1 MIPSTLSENF
11 RQCFVPL
18 EKVGAK
24 NLKNFLRL
32 VRQPVFDKGMS
43 VDFKGLHAR
52 CDAFMVPVNP
62 FDDHYVEEFQ
72 LYFDQ
77 AIFNRVESARN
88 IAWKHLNSPEDCRR
102 KSYKPVRVRGLVIF
116 GDRSHFPDSAK
127 IHPEIRYRFLDEML
141 EELRKRKPDSPLLRV
156 FAPLIEKKAKL
167 EKNAATHYRE
177 IRDNP
182 KLNDHQREV
191 YGEVFI
197 YLLLE
202 RFKDKPPKDFTAM
215 IADLTPLKETRFYKE
230 VRKEEQIA
238 LVRKMHA
245 KGQSVK
251 QIADLTDLS
260 AAKIREFLNGAASNS

>member
-1 MIPSTLSENF
+1 METDDPFAELSQKEPNWLREF
-11 RQCFVPL
+11 RI
-18 EKVGAK
+18 
-24 NLKNFLRL
+24 
-32 VRQPVFDKGMS
+32 RQPVFDKGMS

-62 FDDHYVEEFQ
+62 LDDHYVEEFQ

-77 AIFNRVESARN
+77 AIFNRVETARN
-88 IAWKHLNSPEDCRR
+88 IAWQLNSPEDCRR

-116 GDRSHFPDSAK
+116 GDRSHFPEGPK
-127 IHPEIRYRFLDEML
+127 IHPEIRYRFLDEEL
-141 EELRKRKPDSPLLRV
+141 EKLRKRKPNSPLLRV

-177 IRDNP
+177 IRDNE

-202 RFKDKPPKDFTAM
+202 RFKDKPPKDFPAM
-215 IADLTPLKETRFYKE
+215 IAELTPLKETRFYKE
-230 VRKEEQIA
+230 VQEEAQAAI
-238 LVRKMHA
+238 VRKMHS
-245 KGQSVK
+245 KGQSMK
-251 QIADLTDLS
+251 KIAELTDLPAS
-260 AAKIREFLNGAASNS
+260 KVREYLNGASK